1 MYYKEINGRIV
12 FSDCKTIQMPNG
24 TWISNPTP
32 EQIEQAGFAPYT
44 PPPVIPTPQTEPDYE
59 EVVAAIKKI
68 LSRDTEELSDE
79 DALEVAALY
88 PTWAS
93 KIGEQVNVGE
103 RYWYDGT
110 LWKVVQAHTVQ
121 EDWKPDLLPSL
132 YTEVSIEEIPEWVQ
146 PIGATG
152 LYMTGDKVKHNGL
165 VWVSIVDNNSWEP
178 GGIGTESLWR
188 EIVV

>member
-1 MYYKEINGRIV
+1 MYYKIINDRTV
-12 FSDCKTIQMPNG
+12 FSECKSLFIESENR
-24 TWISNPTP
+24 WVSNPSE
-32 EQIEQAGFAPYT
+32 EQIFAEGWQVYV
-44 PPPVIPTPQTEPDYE
+44 PPVVPPTPQTEPDYE

-68 LSRDTEELSDE
+68 LSHDTEEMSDE

-93 KIGEQVNVGE
+93 KVGEQVNTGE
-103 RYWYDGT
+103 RYWYDGE
-110 LWKVVQAHTVQ
+110 LYKVVQTHTVQ
-121 EDWKPDLLPSL
+121 EEWKPDILPSL
-132 YTEVSIEEIPEWVQ
+132 WTKVSIEEIPEWVQ

-188 EIVV
+188 EIN